1 MKTTKNT
8 TTPATTKAATTESTT
23 TTNKEAAT
31 MKTTTTTTPATNK
44 APTVKN
50 TDWSKADKAF
60 INAFKSEY
68 EKNRQNSLELARI
81 EREIAAILEAAKVDN
96 PVKLTDEEDIKKY
109 TDLEQSKKNYKI
121 TLKTIE
127 CDKGAR
133 ELIYAGYLKSVGVDV
148 YDKKGYSFTA
158 GQNSFK
164 RGLDRLFS
172 QAGLECGTETAKKIL
187 RKLGVK
193 TVSGSKIAG
202 LNAYTTVNS
211 EQAVVKLVKSVM
223 YDAFI
228 KAYIPKD
235 EQIETVDEQT
245 VDKQTAE
252 TVDKQTEQ
260 TVEF

>member
-50 TDWSKADKAF
+50 TDWSQADKCF
-60 INAFKSEY
+60 IAAFKKEY
-68 EKNRQNSLELARI
+68 EKNRENSLKLAEI
-81 EREIAAILEAAKVDN
+81 EREKAQILESAKVDSST
-96 PVKLTDEEDIKKY
+96 KLTNQDDIKKY
-109 TDLEQSKKNYKI
+109 SDLDESKKEYKI
-121 TLKTIE
+121 TTKVIE
-127 CDKGAR
+127 CDKTAR
-133 ELIYAGYLKSVGVDV
+133 NLIYAGYLKSVGVDV
-148 YDKKGYSFTA
+148 YDNGEYTFKA
-158 GQNSFK
+158 GADAFK
-164 RGLDRLFS
+164 RGLDRLFK

-193 TVSGSKIAG
+193 TVSGSKIAEY
-202 LNAYTTVNS
+202 NSYTTVMS
-211 EQAVVKLVKSVM
+211 DRAVVKLVKYVM

-228 KAYIPKD
+228 KAYIPKT

-245 VDKQTAE
+245 V
-252 TVDKQTEQ
+252 
-260 TVEF
+260 EF

>member
-1 MKTTKNT
+1 MKKSAENTTTNTPATTTEIKEENTMKTTT
-8 TTPATTKAATTESTT
+8 ETTPATTTD
-23 TTNKEAAT
+23 NK
-31 MKTTTTTTPATNK
+31 P
-44 APTVKN
+44 VKN
-50 TDWSKADKAF
+50 TDWSTADKLF
-60 INAFKSEY
+60 VTAFKKEY
-68 EKNRQNSLELARI
+68 AKNRENSLELARI
-81 EREIAAILEAAKVDN
+81 EREKAAILEAAKVDN

-127 CDKGAR
+127 CDKAAR

-148 YDKKGYSFTA
+148 YSKDNYIFTA

-211 EQAVVKLVKSVM
+211 EQAVIKLVKSVM

-228 KAYIPKD
+228 KAYIPKN
-235 EQIETVDEQT
+235 EQT
-245 VDKQTAE
+245 VDKQTE
-252 TVDKQTEQ
+252 E